1 MRGVCCCWAPS
12 SCAACSEGGP
22 LASAWPWTF
31 DVGLRGVRILS
42 DMTAVLPGDLVGLAE
57 DAEDLG
63 SWLGALGLRQ
73 LLPLLDEWGAEHPAD
88 LVHLESEEVEQLYDG
103 LKLVQKRKLQ
113 KALHAIR
120 RLAGCEDEPQASV
133 GGAAEPPAAASAPPT
148 AAPPE
153 IERLS
158 KDEVAKHAGLLRD
171 YAAGSAVAQADALRS
186 LHASWTAC
194 VADPS
199 VRPLLL
205 PSLFAI
211 AKREKAGAV
220 EREAALALIFLA
232 FSLSGTVVK
241 VDEEPRTPTKGAQ
254 HAQPPAVVLIL
265 GWLGSGVGDF
275 DEVAQHYRQHHP
287 GCKIVTSVGGNDRWA
302 RRESADKLTGS
313 PPLFAEG
320 SDASWPA
327 AALCEQQLWDLSSHM
342 LPSTPGG
349 ESPAVFFHLF
359 SNNGFM
365 LYARLLCHLMETRG
379 AIGQQAIQAIRG
391 VLCDSTPD
399 PAYDPP
405 LLKQVA
411 VASVASVLK
420 KEQVGG
426 MSIRDLGMR
435 TPLRAVVH
443 AACEHA
449 QDPVF
454 DSTWHYEWLRQHE
467 PLVPC
472 LFVYSVTDRTIRQ
485 EAIEL
490 WMQSNSPTWSDSLCC
505 LLRYH
510 STAALRD
517 SATCSAVR
525 SLSLTSA
532 CVRACACCCTGER
545 GV

>member
-1 MRGVCCCWAPS
+1 
-12 SCAACSEGGP
+12 
-22 LASAWPWTF
+22 
-31 DVGLRGVRILS
+31 
-42 DMTAVLPGDLVGLAE
+42 MTTVLPRDLAGLAE

-73 LLPLLDEWGAEHPAD
+73 LLPLLDEWGAEHPSD
-88 LVHLESEEVEQLYDG
+88 LVHLESEELEQLYQD
-103 LKLVQKRKLQ
+103 LKLVQRRKLQ
-113 KALHAIR
+113 KALEVIR
-120 RLAGCEDEPQASV
+120 GLAGCDDAPLQATAEQP
-133 GGAAEPPAAASAPPT
+133 GAAPPPALAVADLTPT
-148 AAPPE
+148 PKEPPE

-158 KDEVAKHAGLLRD
+158 RDEVVRHAELLRN
-171 YAAGSAVAQADALRS
+171 YASGSNVAHATALKS
-186 LHASWTAC
+186 LHASWTEC

-211 AKREKAGAV
+211 AKRETSGAV

-241 VDEEPRTPTKGAQ
+241 VDEEPCTPTKGAE
-254 HAQPPAVVLIL
+254 AKLPAVVMIL
-265 GWLGSGVGDF
+265 GWLGSGIDDF
-275 DEVAQHYRQHHP
+275 KEVSQHYRQRYP
-287 GCKIVTSVGGNDRWA
+287 GCKIVTTVGGNDRWA
-302 RRESADKLTGS
+302 RSADNSSGVAVEPTPKPTDE

-320 SDASWPA
+320 SSAPWPA
-327 AALCEQQLWDLSSHM
+327 DALCERQLWDLSSHM
-342 LPSTPGG
+342 LPPTPGG
-349 ESPAVFFHLF
+349 QPPAVFCHLF

-365 LYARLLCHLMETRG
+365 LYARLVRHLLEERG
-379 AIGQQAIQAIRG
+379 RDGQQAVGAIRG
-391 VLCDSTPD
+391 VVCDSTPD

-420 KEQVGG
+420 KEKIGG

-443 AACEHA
+443 GACEHA

-454 DSTWHYEWLRQHE
+454 DSTWHYEWMRQNE

-490 WMQSNSPTWSDSLCC
+490 WMQTNNPKWYAEGLLSQSLPA
-505 LLRYH
+505 
-510 STAALRD
+510 S
-517 SATCSAVR
+517 CS
-525 SLSLTSA
+525 
-532 CVRACACCCTGER
+532 CRACCTGACLCVFSEWLA
-545 GV
+545 GETDA

>member
-1 MRGVCCCWAPS
+1 
-12 SCAACSEGGP
+12 
-22 LASAWPWTF
+22 
-31 DVGLRGVRILS
+31 
-42 DMTAVLPGDLVGLAE
+42 MTTCVLPGDLAGLAK

-63 SWLGALGLRQ
+63 SWLDALGLRH
-73 LLPLLDEWGAEHPAD
+73 LLPLLDEWGAEHPVD
-88 LVHLESEEVEQLYDG
+88 LVHLESAEVDQLYHG

-113 KALHAIR
+113 KALQAIR
-120 RLAGCEDEPQASV
+120 RLAGCEGEDS
-133 GGAAEPPAAASAPPT
+133 AAEDKQPDSNSSTAEPAPAPAPAPASAS
-148 AAPPE
+148 AAPPA

-158 KDEVAKHAGLLRD
+158 RDEVAKHAGLLRD
-171 YAAGSAVAQADALRS
+171 YASGSAVAQADALRS
-186 LHASWTAC
+186 LHASWTEC

-241 VDEEPRTPTKGAQ
+241 VDEEPRTPTKGPG
-254 HAQPPAVVLIL
+254 HPKPPAVVLIL
-265 GWLGSGVGDF
+265 GWLGSGADDF
-275 DEVAQHYRQHHP
+275 NDVAKHYRQRYP
-287 GCKIVTSVGGNDRWA
+287 GCKIVTTVGGNDRWA
-302 RRESADKLTGS
+302 RCDTGDGTGGNAAKLTDN

-320 SDASWPA
+320 SSASWPA
-327 AALCEQQLWDLSSHM
+327 GALCEHQLWDLSSHM
-342 LPSTPGG
+342 LPSATGG
-349 ESPAVFFHLF
+349 EFPPVFFHLF

-365 LYARLLCHLMETRG
+365 LYARLLRHMLEKRG
-379 AIGQQAIQAIRG
+379 EEGQQAVSAIRG

-420 KEQVGG
+420 KEKIGG

-454 DSTWHYEWLRQHE
+454 DSTWHYDWLRQHE
-467 PLVPC
+467 PMVPC

-485 EAIEL
+485 DAIEL
-490 WMQSNSPTWSDSLCC
+490 WMHTNNAAWYVDRLPC
-505 LLRYH
+505 RY
-510 STAALRD
+510 R
-517 SATCSAVR
+517 TCR
-525 SLSLTSA
+525 T
-532 CVRACACCCTGER
+532 
-545 GV
+545 

>member
-1 MRGVCCCWAPS
+1 
-12 SCAACSEGGP
+12 
-22 LASAWPWTF
+22 
-31 DVGLRGVRILS
+31 
-42 DMTAVLPGDLVGLAE
+42 MTTGVLPGDLAGLAE

-63 SWLGALGLRQ
+63 SWLDALGLRH
-73 LLPLLDEWGAEHPAD
+73 LLPLLDEWGAEHPVD
-88 LVHLESEEVEQLYDG
+88 LVHLESEEVGQLYHG

-113 KALHAIR
+113 KALQAIR
-120 RLAGCEDEPQASV
+120 RLAGCEHED
-133 GGAAEPPAAASAPPT
+133 GAAEQPDATSSTAGPAAAPAVAPAA

-158 KDEVAKHAGLLRD
+158 RDEVAKHAGLLRD
-171 YAAGSAVAQADALRS
+171 YASGSAVAQADALRS
-186 LHASWTAC
+186 LHASWTEC

-232 FSLSGTVVK
+232 FSLSGTIVK
-241 VDEEPRTPTKGAQ
+241 VDEEPHTPTKGAGKPK
-254 HAQPPAVVLIL
+254 PPAVVLIL
-265 GWLGSGVGDF
+265 GWLGSGADDF
-275 DEVAQHYRQHHP
+275 KDVALHYRQRYP
-287 GCKIVTSVGGNDRWA
+287 GCKIVTTVGGNDRWA
-302 RRESADKLTGS
+302 RCDHVDGTSGDSGSGSAAKLADT

-320 SDASWPA
+320 ASASWPA

-342 LPSTPGG
+342 LPSVPGG
-349 ESPAVFFHLF
+349 ESPAVSFHLF

-365 LYARLLCHLMETRG
+365 LYARLLRHLLEQRG
-379 AIGQQAIQAIRG
+379 EGGQQAVSAIRG

-420 KEQVGG
+420 KEKVGG

-454 DSTWHYEWLRQHE
+454 DSTWHYDWLRQHE
-467 PLVPC
+467 PMVPC

-490 WMQSNSPTWSDSLCC
+490 WMQTNNAQWCVARLPSRCHAVSVLNFSRVHACAPFLQGKQTCRHVAVGWSRS
-505 LLRYH
+505 R
-510 STAALRD
+510 
-517 SATCSAVR
+517 R
-525 SLSLTSA
+525 SLVES
-532 CVRACACCCTGER
+532 
-545 GV
+545 